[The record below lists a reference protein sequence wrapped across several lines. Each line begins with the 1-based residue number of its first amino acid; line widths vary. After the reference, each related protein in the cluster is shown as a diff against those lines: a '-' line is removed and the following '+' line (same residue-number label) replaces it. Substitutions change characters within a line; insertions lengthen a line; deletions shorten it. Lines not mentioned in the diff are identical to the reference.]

1 MPRRERVMEI
11 YKGDIFFVE
20 KRYDTINSEQQ
31 AGRPAIIVSNN
42 IGNEHSN
49 NVEVVYLTT
58 QDKTPLPTH
67 VKVMC
72 HVQSTALCETIY
84 TISKERLGNYISTC
98 TDEEIAAIDEA
109 LMISLGIEREPQPF
123 TESEIEN
130 EQLKR
135 NIDSLRNVIEEKNAE
150 LDGLQNYLAEKQQEI
165 EMYKH
170 SDKVMYLPDSAED
183 KVRLEI
189 ERDFYK
195 AQYEALFERLVGKA
209 VQA

>member
-67 VKVMC
+67 VRVMC

-84 TISKERLGNYISTC
+84 TISKERLGNYIRTC
-98 TDEEIAAIDEA
+98 TDEEMAAIDEA
-109 LMISLGIEREPQPF
+109 LMISLGIKREPQPS
-123 TESEIEN
+123 TEAEIDN
-130 EQLKR
+130 LKLTIADR
-135 NIDSLRNVIEEKNAE
+135 DDKIAGLGAVIK
-150 LDGLQNYLAEKQQEI
+150 GLEGKLEDLQKSDTPKTLPYCI
-165 EMYKH
+165 EDIMRIE
-170 SDKVMYLPDSAED
+170 V
-183 KVRLEI
+183 

-195 AQYEALFERLVGKA
+195 TQYEALFERVIGKA
-209 VQA
+209 VQS